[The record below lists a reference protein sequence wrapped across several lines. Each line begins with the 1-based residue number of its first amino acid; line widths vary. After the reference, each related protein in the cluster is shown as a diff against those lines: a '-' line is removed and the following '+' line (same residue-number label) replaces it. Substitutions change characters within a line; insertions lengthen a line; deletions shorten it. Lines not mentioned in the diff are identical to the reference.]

1 MGAQVVWP
9 HERELVLGGQRSGKS
24 RRAEAAAGAW
34 LGTSGHRAVMIATAR
49 EADGDMRDRIEIHR
63 RDRAAALPDMRTIEE
78 PLHLAGA
85 IRGVCRPNTMVVVDC
100 LTLWLTNW
108 MMPLPGTRAP
118 LPDAHALEQEIV
130 AVVDAVL
137 HASGPIVLV
146 SNEIG
151 LGVVPPGR
159 ESRRFVDALGRLN
172 QRVAAAC
179 DRVTLMVAG
188 LPIGV
193 KEPR

>member
-1 MGAQVVWP
+1 MGAQIAWP

-24 RRAEAAAGAW
+24 RRAEAAAAAW
-34 LGTSGHRAVMIATAR
+34 LGTAGHRAAMIATAR
-49 EADGDMRDRIEIHR
+49 EADGDMRERIEIHR

-78 PLHLAGA
+78 PLRLAAA
-85 IRGVCRPNTMVVVDC
+85 IRGACHPNTMVVVDC

-108 MMPLPGTRAP
+108 MMPLPDTHAP
-118 LPDAHALEQEIV
+118 PPDPHALEREIV
-130 AVVDAVL
+130 AIVDAVL

-151 LGVVPPGR
+151 LGVVPLGR
-159 ESRRFVDALGRLN
+159 ESRLFVDALGRLN
-172 QRVAAAC
+172 QRIAAAC

-188 LPIGV
+188 LPVRV